1 MLASNGITKDADLSL
16 IDDDAIQNL
25 TLSPVS
31 KAKLRRLVKPMRAQV
46 PEEASAATG
55 YAATAATDYAA
66 ETSARVQ
73 EGEAGTKVLQISHQL
88 TDL

>member
-31 KAKLRRLVKPMRAQV
+31 KVKLRKLVKPMRAQAV
-46 PEEASAATG
+46 KEETAATG
-55 YAATAATDYAA
+55 YAA

-73 EGEAGTKVLQISHQL
+73 EGGAGTKVLQISH
-88 TDL
+88 

>member
-1 MLASNGITKDADLSL
+1 VDTLASNGITKDADLSPL
-16 IDDDAIQNL
+16 VDDDAIKNL

-31 KAKLRRLVKPMRAQV
+31 KAKLRRLVESVRAQV

-55 YAATAATDYAA
+55 YAATAATSYAA

-73 EGEAGTKVLQISHQL
+73 AGGAGAKVLQISN
-88 TDL
+88 